1 MTAAVD
7 DEGLATGV
15 SAQHGADQQALAVL
29 ADAQPSDRVATARQ
43 AAPEVPM
50 SMAQVPA
57 RAKALAQVPARAKA
71 LAQVPTRA
79 KALAQMPTRALGVA
93 LVFVAPAQIVLPPV
107 VAQAE
112 PVPVPVASEEA
123 RSDAPV

>member
-1 MTAAVD
+1 MTAVVD
-7 DEGLATGV
+7 DERPALGV
-15 SAQHGADQQALAVL
+15 SAQPGADQQALAVL
-29 ADAQPSDRVATARQ
+29 ADAQPSVRMATSRQ
-43 AAPEVPM
+43 AVSEVPM
-50 SMAQVPA
+50 AM
-57 RAKALAQVPARAKA
+57 
-71 LAQVPTRA
+71 AQVPTRA
-79 KALAQMPTRALGVA
+79 KALAQVPTRALGVA